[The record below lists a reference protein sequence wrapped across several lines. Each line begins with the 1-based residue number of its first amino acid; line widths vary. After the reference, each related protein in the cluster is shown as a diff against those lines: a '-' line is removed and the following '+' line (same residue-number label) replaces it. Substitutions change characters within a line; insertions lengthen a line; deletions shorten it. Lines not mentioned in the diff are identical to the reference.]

1 MYGTCGAS
9 ATHEPRF
16 QGAADLPVL
25 SEVLGQPRA
34 VAALAFGA
42 SIASQGFN
50 LFALGLGQPG
60 SGKTTLVPEYLEH
73 RPETE
78 PVPPDLC
85 YVYNFGHPRRSLPL
99 LLPTGRGLQLKQ
111 DVDAFVDE
119 LKTAIPKAFESEEY
133 TKHRDKVMR
142 S

>member
-1 MYGTCGAS
+1 
-9 ATHEPRF
+9 
-16 QGAADLPVL
+16 L

-50 LFALGLGQPG
+50 PFALGQPG
-60 SGKTTLVPEYLEH
+60 SGKTRLVREYLEH
-73 RPETE
+73 RAETE

-111 DVDAFVDE
+111 NVDAFIDE
-119 LKTAIPKAFESEEY
+119 LKTAIPKAFESEQDAN
-133 TKHRDKVMR
+133 HRDKVMR